1 MTLED
6 GSTREYPEGTR
17 FLEIAKDFQGHY
29 ENDIVLV
36 ISDGKLLEL
45 YKTLEKDCFLRFLTT
60 GDDIGLKT
68 YRRSMSLMLVKAVYD
83 TAGHDRIRK
92 VRIHYAAGQGYY
104 CTIDGDISLNEVFLR
119 QVEETMHRIVEQDL
133 PIEKRSIHT
142 DEAVELFHQY
152 GMYDKEEL
160 FKYRR
165 SSRVNLYR
173 MGAFEDYNYGYMVPS
188 TGYLRYFALH
198 LDDEGFVIQ
207 LPEIA
212 NPRVI
217 PPFAVREKLFQV
229 QKESMRWG
237 DLQNIET
244 VRDLNREIVQAGAQ
258 NMVLVQEAQQEKK
271 IAEIAEQIAKRG
283 DVKFVLVA
291 GPSSS
296 GKTTFSHRLSIQL
309 KVNGMRPHPLAVD
322 NYFVNRDQ
330 TPKDERGNYDFECL
344 EAIDVEQFNEDLRR
358 LLLGEEVGIPTFD
371 FITGQRKYD
380 GRKLKM
386 ESRDILVIEGIHCL
400 NPKLTETL
408 PDDRKFKIYISA
420 LTQLN
425 VDEHNRIPTTDGRLI
440 RRIVRDAR
448 TRGTTAARTIAMWYS
463 VRRGEERNIFPFQ
476 EEADIM
482 FNSALI
488 YELAVLKQYVEPL
501 LFQITPDMEEYHEA
515 KRLLKFLDYF
525 LGIGTDRIP
534 ANSLLREFIGG
545 GCFDL

>member
-198 LDDEGFVIQ
+198 LYDEGFVIQ

-217 PPFAVREKLFQV
+217 PPFAVREKVFQV
-229 QKESMRWG
+229 GKEWMRWG

-244 VRDLNREIVQAGAQ
+244 VGDLNREIVQAGAQ